1 MSTKELIVFL
11 KETGNEYI
19 LRRWLNVYQKYD
31 VKILNMNKVSKTFK
45 GHTHYVYSVCFSP
58 DGKYIASGSVDKTIK
73 LWDIKTIRIG

>member
-31 VKILNMNKVSKTFK
+31 VKILNMNKVSKTFE
-45 GHTHYVYSVCFSP
+45 GHTHYVNSVCFSP
-58 DGKYIASGSVDKTIK
+58 DGKYIAIGSSDNTIK

>member
-31 VKILNMNKVSKTFK
+31 VKILNMNKVSKTFE